1 MLLEK
6 GDSEL
11 LERNATSNVTPLKYA
26 MLLEDSSPRYTKPYR
41 PFFNPDPIA
50 MERPKLTAIL
60 TGVISLILGFIYLV
74 VVQFLDAREMVPAP
88 IGFLFGQ

>member
-1 MLLEK
+1 
-6 GDSEL
+6 
-11 LERNATSNVTPLKYA
+11 
-26 MLLEDSSPRYTKPYR
+26 
-41 PFFNPDPIA
+41 